1 MFLIEFKEDM
11 FIDAERIN
19 FINLTDDKVKF
30 TLAGDDDLI
39 CTVDKNME
47 RPFLNQLQA
56 LNQSLTN
63 PEARHNHINNPD
75 TKY

>member
-1 MFLIEFKEDM
+1 MFLIEFSESQ

-19 FINLTDDKVKF
+19 HLNINDNKVTF
-30 TLAGDDDLI
+30 TI
-39 CTVDKNME
+39 CGEPVTIFTVDKE
-47 RPFLNQLQA
+47 IECRFLNQFQA

-63 PEARHNHINNPD
+63 PEAIHHHINNPD